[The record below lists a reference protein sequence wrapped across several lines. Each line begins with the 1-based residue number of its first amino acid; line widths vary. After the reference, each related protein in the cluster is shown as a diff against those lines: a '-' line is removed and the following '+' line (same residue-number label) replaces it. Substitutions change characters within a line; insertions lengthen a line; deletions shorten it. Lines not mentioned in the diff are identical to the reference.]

1 LPGFPAG
8 RFLFHLGRSAAV
20 HLPKHLLFAMLA
32 YRIQADAFGDLDV
45 DGADIEGHW
54 IRRIGCDH

>member
-1 LPGFPAG
+1 MP
-8 RFLFHLGRSAAV
+8 SAIS
-20 HLPKHLLFAMLA
+20 MW
-32 YRIQADAFGDLDV
+32 